1 MEETLPP
8 TCSVVF
14 PDSNVLSEFFLTITP
29 NESYYKDGMFKFS
42 VEISEE
48 YNMVPPKVKCLTKL
62 FHPNI
67 SETGDICLS
76 LLRLNSIDS
85 MGWAPTRKLKDV
97 IWGLNSLFTGMIQ
110 LNSSFSLYL
119 IFHCCR

>member
-8 TCSVVF
+8 TCNVVF
-14 PDSNVLSEFFLTITP
+14 PDSNVLSEFYLTITP
-29 NESYYKDGMFKFS
+29 NESYYKDGMFKFHIL
-42 VEISEE
+42 VPEE
-48 YNMVPPKVKCLTKL
+48 YNMMPPKVRCLTKL

-97 IWGLNSLFTGMIQ
+97 TWGLNSLFTGTVHFI
-110 LNSSFSLYL
+110 YL
-119 IFHCCR
+119 